1 MAGRP
6 KKYASAA
13 ERQAAYRKGAGG
25 TTTVRDVRLKNE
37 TWDTID
43 HLCEVLDYSRNEVI
57 HQLLQFALTNRAW
70 HVRGSFTTLL
80 PRRENPHHGDD

>member
-13 ERQAAYRKGAGG
+13 ERQAAYRKGTGG
-25 TTTVRDVRLKNE
+25 ETSVRDVRLKNE
-37 TWDTID
+37 TWETIERLAETVD
-43 HLCEVLDYSRNEVI
+43 MSRNEMM

-70 HVRGSFTTLL
+70 HGAARFTSLL
-80 PRRENPHHGDD
+80 PRRENPERL